1 MRDYLLRR
9 FLYAVPTLLG
19 ISLICFCLV
28 QLAPGGPV
36 EQTLAEWRHASA
48 GETGGSEKSSA
59 ITEEQRQ
66 ALIEYFGFHEP
77 LLTRYVKWV
86 KKVATLDLGESYHY
100 GEPVSALIG
109 RALPVSMSLGFFS
122 FFLVYLISIPLG
134 IRKAVVHGS
143 RFDAASSSIL
153 FLLYAIPSFALGV
166 LLIVFFAGG
175 SFYNIFPSQGLTS
188 ENWDELG
195 FFAKLGDYLYHLA
208 LPLFCSVIGS
218 LASVTLLMKNSL
230 LDQLK
235 LDYVLTAR
243 AKGLSEKR
251 VIWAHAVRNA
261 LLPIA
266 SGMGQWL
273 SVFFSGSVL
282 LETVFGLQGMGRL
295 SYESIIRRDYPIVLA
310 NILILSVMHIAGNL
324 LSDLAYVLLDPRIDF
339 A

>member
-1 MRDYLLRR
+1 MKAYLLRR
-9 FLYAVPTLLG
+9 LLYAIPTLLG

-48 GETGGSEKSSA
+48 GETGGEKTSA

-66 ALIEYFGFHEP
+66 ALIEYYGFDKP
-77 LLTRYVKWV
+77 LFVRYFTWLG
-86 KKVATLDLGESYHY
+86 KVATLDLGESYHY

-109 RALPVSMSLGFFS
+109 RALPVSLSLGFFS

-134 IRKAVVHGS
+134 IRKAVRHGTK
-143 RFDAASSSIL
+143 FDALSSSVL
-153 FLLYAIPSFALGV
+153 FFLYAVPSFALGV

-175 SFYNIFPSQGLTS
+175 SFYNWFPAQGLTS

-195 FFAKLGDYLYHLA
+195 WLAKLGDYLHHLA
-208 LPLFCSVIGS
+208 LPLLCSVIGS

-243 AKGLSEKR
+243 AKGLNEKT
-251 VIWAHAVRNA
+251 VIWRHAVRNA

-310 NILILSVMHIAGNL
+310 NILILSVLHIVGNL

>member
-1 MRDYLLRR
+1 MKDYLLRR
-9 FLYAVPTLLG
+9 LLYAIPTLLG
-19 ISLICFCLV
+19 ITLVCFCLV
-28 QLAPGGPV
+28 QLSPGGPV
-36 EQTLAEWRHASA
+36 EQTLAEWKHAAA
-48 GETGGSEKSSA
+48 GESGSDRSA
-59 ITEEQRQ
+59 QVTEEQRQ

-77 LLTRYVKWV
+77 ILTRYVKWMG
-86 KKVATLDLGESYHY
+86 KIFMLDLGESYHY
-100 GEPVSALIG
+100 GEPVAGLIA

-122 FFLVYLISIPLG
+122 FFLVYFISVPLG
-134 IRKAVVHGS
+134 IRKAVKHGT
-143 RFDAASSSIL
+143 RFDAISSSIL
-153 FLLYAIPSFALGV
+153 FLLYSVPSFALGV

-175 SFYNIFPSQGLTS
+175 SFYDWFPAQGLTS

-195 FFAKLGDYLYHLA
+195 FFAKVGDFLHHLA
-208 LPLFCSVIGS
+208 LPLLCSVIGS

-243 AKGLSEKR
+243 AKGLSEKTI
-251 VIWAHAVRNA
+251 VWKHAVRNA

-282 LETVFGLQGMGRL
+282 LETVFGLNGMGRL
-295 SYESIIRRDYPIVLA
+295 SYESILRRDYPIVLA
-310 NILILSVMHIAGNL
+310 NILILSLLHIVGNL
-324 LSDLAYVLLDPRIDF
+324 LSDLAYVMLDPRIDF